1 VSHLAEVGRI
11 TRNRIPWPRLIAEV
25 GAIVVSILLAFSVD
39 AGWSRYQE
47 ALQETALESRLAQEL
62 DRNLS
67 QVQSGVLALESLYA
81 HAEEM
86 AALLGNSPNAALVAV
101 SDSLIA
107 SFFFNPEWTSL
118 ETTTADGLEASG
130 RIELF
135 RDPEVSEG
143 VALWAA
149 RRASVSMRQQ
159 VARTHFYERVLP
171 HLSNEIDIAPFVAIR
186 DPYRESEG
194 DPRAFPW
201 EGAAGTT
208 ALRNSAQLRNL
219 VSERILFLTG
229 LRIQVDMAADALAAV
244 LETVAG

>member
-1 VSHLAEVGRI
+1 MGRI

-47 ALQETALESRLAQEL
+47 ALQESAMESRLAEEL
-62 DRNLS
+62 EKNLS
-67 QVQSGVLALESLYA
+67 QVQSSVLALESLYA
-81 HAEEM
+81 HAEDM
-86 AALLGNSPNAALVAV
+86 AALLDDSHSADLVAV
-101 SDSLIA
+101 PDRLIG
-107 SFFFNPEWTSL
+107 SFFFNPEWSSL

-130 RIELF
+130 RIELL
-135 RDPEVSEG
+135 RDPDVSEG

-149 RRASVSMRQQ
+149 RRASVGMRQQ
-159 VARTHFYERVLP
+159 EARTHFYERMLP

-194 DPRAFPW
+194 DRRAFPW

-208 ALRNSAQLRNL
+208 ELRNSAQLRNL
-219 VSERILFLTG
+219 VSERVLFVTG

-244 LETVAG
+244 LETVAR